1 MTWLGVMVTGPAA
14 AAFLAGAFFAFLA
27 DGAPS
32 AACVVPAASPP
43 AQEGEPAG
51 WRVSPRVTNVVG
63 AAPAELRPG
72 PASLRVKV
80 LWSCAR
86 ILVVVVVVVVW
97 RGVCV
102 RARLCV
108 ARQGSS
114 EHLQILKLALQQ
126 WNAVRLREW
135 HRTGRNPSVRHAGYQ
150 GRLVP

>member
-1 MTWLGVMVTGPAA
+1 M
-14 AAFLAGAFFAFLA
+14 
-27 DGAPS
+27 
-32 AACVVPAASPP
+32 
-43 AQEGEPAG
+43 
-51 WRVSPRVTNVVG
+51 TNVVG

-97 RGVCV
+97 RGVM
-102 RARLCV
+102 RACACV

-114 EHLQILKLALQQ
+114 EHLQLLKLALQQ

-135 HRTGRNPSVRHAGYQ
+135 HRTGRNPSVPHAGYQ
-150 GRLVP
+150 GRHVP

>member
-86 ILVVVVVVVVW
+86 ISCGGGGVAW
-97 RGVCV
+97 RVCV
-102 RARLCV
+102 CARVCV

-114 EHLQILKLALQQ
+114 EHLQLLKLALQQ

>member
-86 ILVVVVVVVVW
+86 ILVVVVVVW
-97 RGVCV
+97 RGVYACV
-102 RARLCV
+102 RVCAWR
-108 ARQGSS
+108 GSS
-114 EHLQILKLALQQ
+114 EHLQLLKLALQQ

-135 HRTGRNPSVRHAGYQ
+135 HRTGRNPSVLHAGYQ

>member
-1 MTWLGVMVTGPAA
+1 MVTWLGVMVTGPAA

-86 ILVVVVVVVVW
+86 ISCGGGGVAW
-97 RGVCV
+97 RVCG
-102 RARLCV
+102 ARVCV

-114 EHLQILKLALQQ
+114 EHLQLLKLALQQ

-135 HRTGRNPSVRHAGYQ
+135 HRTGRNPSVPHAGYQ

>member
-1 MTWLGVMVTGPAA
+1 M
-14 AAFLAGAFFAFLA
+14 
-27 DGAPS
+27 
-32 AACVVPAASPP
+32 
-43 AQEGEPAG
+43 
-51 WRVSPRVTNVVG
+51 TNVVG
-63 AAPAELRPG
+63 TAPAELRPG

-97 RGVCV
+97 RGVMSAC
-102 RARLCV
+102 ACV

-114 EHLQILKLALQQ
+114 EHLQLLKLALQQ

>member
-86 ILVVVVVVVVW
+86 ISCGGGGVAW
-97 RGVCV
+97 RVCV
-102 RARLCV
+102 RARVCV

-114 EHLQILKLALQQ
+114 EHLQLLKLALQQ

-135 HRTGRNPSVRHAGYQ
+135 HRTGRNPSVPHAGYQ